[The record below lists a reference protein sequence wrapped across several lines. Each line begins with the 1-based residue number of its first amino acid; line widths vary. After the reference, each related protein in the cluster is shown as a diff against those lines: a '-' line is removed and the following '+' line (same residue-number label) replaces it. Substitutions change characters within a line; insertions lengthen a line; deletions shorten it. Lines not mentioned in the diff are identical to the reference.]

1 MPRYLF
7 VYVCHLTIFVLHA
20 RPPVVPTTVI
30 GYDYETPPAT
40 NDDALKRK
48 RDEARKI
55 YEETLEDIAAEQES
69 NNHTPVGGEA
79 SGLWNGNND

>member
-1 MPRYLF
+1 
-7 VYVCHLTIFVLHA
+7 VYVCHLTIFALHA
-20 RPPVVPTTVI
+20 RPPVLPTVI
-30 GYDYETPPAT
+30 GYDYITPPATTAPTTTT

-55 YEETLEDIAAEQES
+55 YEEALEDINAEQES